1 MRISVHPLFLFIQYA
16 VLLDH
21 LQFAAGFYLTFTI
34 KSGKCE
40 MNAILSTDYVKI

>member
-16 VLLDH
+16 VLLEH
-21 LQFAAGFYLTFTI
+21 LQFVCWLLPNISI

-40 MNAILSTDYVKI
+40 IKAILSTNYVKI